1 MSEELEKGLRQALRP
16 VDPGER
22 FTDGVMARAG
32 AQESARLERPQP
44 DSPGHARPWGH
55 TPMWRWLSGATAAIL
70 IVVLVVHTQQV
81 RHTREGLAARQA
93 LIQALQVTAKSLEFA
108 KRAVNDSNA
117 PSRVPDSGA

>member
-1 MSEELEKGLRQALRP
+1 
-16 VDPGER
+16 
-22 FTDGVMARAG
+22 
-32 AQESARLERPQP
+32 
-44 DSPGHARPWGH
+44 
-55 TPMWRWLSGATAAIL
+55 MWRWLSGAAGAIL

-117 PSRVPDSGA
+117 PSRAPDSGA